1 MAQELAL
8 LGAGLSVGLAGY
20 GVVYGQGE
28 LSRVSMEILGK
39 SPRLRSQ
46 LLIFTVLG
54 IALVESG
61 VIYGMIVAFRIISNT
76 TMDPM
81 HAIAAGLSMGIAG
94 LGSGIGESRIVCGS
108 LEAFHRNP
116 EMK

>member
-1 MAQELAL
+1 MVSELGL
-8 LGAGLSVGLAGY
+8 IGAGLSVGLAGF

-28 LSRVSMEILGK
+28 LSRVSMEMLGK

-61 VIYGMIVAFRIISNT
+61 VIYGMIVAYKIIST
-76 TMDPM
+76 
-81 HAIAAGLSMGIAG
+81 S
-94 LGSGIGESRIVCGS
+94 
-108 LEAFHRNP
+108 
-116 EMK
+116 